1 MELKD
6 ILTIVSAIASF
17 LFVTLIPS
25 VIALIHKW
33 KAAKEAKTDAEK
45 QAIYNDMLDK
55 VSGLIADAETTF
67 KALDSSLKAQ
77 GQTGCGALKKRT
89 VMQELQTYAL
99 TKGID
104 FDAEYWGAKVDELVK
119 VTKKVNA
126 KEG

>member
-17 LFVTLIPS
+17 LFVTLIPFI
-25 VIALIHKW
+25 VTTIKNF
-33 KAAKEAKTDAEK
+33 KAAKEAKTDAER

-55 VSGLIADAETTF
+55 VSGFIADAETTF
-67 KALDSSLKAQ
+67 KALDTSLKAQ

-99 TKGID
+99 TKGIE
-104 FDAEYWGAKVDELVK
+104 FDADYWGAKVDELVK
-119 VTKKVNA
+119 VTKQVNA